1 MRTVTLIT
9 DWGLDGIY
17 VGAFKG
23 KLLSQANE
31 LQLVDISHQITP
43 YDTGQA
49 AFTLRSCYNL
59 FPKSTIHVMGVGGE
73 ISRKEPKNR
82 VYICFEKDGYFF
94 IGNDDGSWRL
104 VFDELPEKIYKLKS
118 DDAMETYSG
127 FPELGIFS
135 ETILKLCNNIL
146 PEKIGEKYSL
156 THTLLPSRA
165 ALHPSIINGE
175 IIYIDFFGNA
185 ITNISKTEFE
195 RVGKNRKF
203 DIFIGSYNEKY
214 KISKI
219 NKEYSETVSSNLM
232 AIFSYSGLLEI
243 AIANGQASSMFNI
256 KQNKEV
262 RVKFYD

>member
-23 KLLSQANE
+23 KLLSQTDD
-31 LQLVDISHQITP
+31 LHLVDISHQITP

-59 FPKSTIHVMGVGGE
+59 FPKGTIHVLGVGGE
-73 ISRKEPKNR
+73 INRREPKSR
-82 VYICFEKDGYFF
+82 TYICFEKDEYFF
-94 IGNDDGSWRL
+94 IGNDDGCWRL
-104 VFDELPEKIYKLKS
+104 IFDELPEKVFKLKS
-118 DDAMETYSG
+118 EEAIEKFSG
-127 FPELGIFS
+127 FPELGVFT
-135 ETILKLCNNIL
+135 EAILLLNNNI
-146 PEKIGEKYSL
+146 PIDKIGESYSL
-156 THTLLPSRA
+156 VHTLLPSRA

-185 ITNISKTEFE
+185 ITNISKSEFE

-219 NKEYSETVSSNLM
+219 NKEYSESVSSNLM

-262 RVKFYD
+262 RIKFYD